1 MSKSKHASAKLNN
14 QGGGNNLDEEL
25 LKLTKAKA
33 QTDLEI
39 RTIRA

>member
-14 QGGGNNLDEEL
+14 QGGSNLDEEL

-33 QTDLEI
+33 
-39 RTIRA
+39 